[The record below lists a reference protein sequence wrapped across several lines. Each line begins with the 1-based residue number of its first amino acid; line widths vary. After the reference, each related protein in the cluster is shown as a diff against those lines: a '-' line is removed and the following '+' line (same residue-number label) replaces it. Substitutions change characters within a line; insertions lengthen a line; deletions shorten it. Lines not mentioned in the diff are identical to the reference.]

1 MKFLK
6 IVEFTVPLASTA
18 SEVLMATAGGFG
30 SGGVMWYRI
39 VHGLWTQFHN
49 SLIWTPV
56 WEIQVSSAQRCPC
69 YKGGNA

>member
-6 IVEFTVPLASTA
+6 NVKFTVPLASTA
-18 SEVLMATAGGFG
+18 SEVLMATAGDFG

-39 VHGLWTQFHN
+39 VHGFWTQ
-49 SLIWTPV
+49 LIWTPV
-56 WEIQVSSAQRCPC
+56 WQIQVSSAQRCPC